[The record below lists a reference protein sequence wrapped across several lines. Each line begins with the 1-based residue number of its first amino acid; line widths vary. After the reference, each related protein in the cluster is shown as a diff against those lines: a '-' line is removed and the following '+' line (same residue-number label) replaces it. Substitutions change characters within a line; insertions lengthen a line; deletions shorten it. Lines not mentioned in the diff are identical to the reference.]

1 MYNFMRSMTLSSDNN
16 HESNHPIILS
26 NEQKQLGKD
35 LYRLYREIIAE
46 SEKIKNYYIENNA
59 NLQYENWSVDN
70 LICYLSLRKK
80 NIEDLQLRLA
90 EDGLSSLG
98 RLENHVLVNLEQ
110 ILKHF
115 GYLPNISTQLKKIS
129 YNDAQLNIFNR
140 STLLLGRPRKSRATR
155 IMVTID
161 IDIAHQPQL
170 LEQLLINGMDIIRI
184 NCAYDTEKEW
194 KVIINSIRNAEER
207 LIQNGKGIE
216 RKCRIVMDLTGPK
229 IRIGPMRLASTPL
242 KITVQKDIY
251 GKAVKL
257 VEGFLDCEAKYTE
270 KINLAVVPS
279 SFIIAIS
286 NKKNELTNLKVGE
299 RLALHDSR
307 GRYRTITVLEKI
319 SQSRIRIGIDKT
331 LYLQEGL
338 ILKREKNNSTNFHIE
353 NAVKNLS
360 PPSSF
365 SEVRDEL
372 VIGPIRPHPIEL
384 EVKSGD
390 RLLLY
395 KKHMEGH
402 PATKDS
408 PAGISCS
415 MPEVLN
421 KIQIN
426 HKVFFDDGK
435 IASIVKSINDEYIE
449 LEIAYPENITAKI
462 RSYKG
467 LNFPDSNLGISA
479 ITSRD
484 IENLKFVVKHA
495 TAVGMSF
502 TNDPEDIRSLYREIL
517 NLGYPD
523 FGIIAKIETHN
534 AIHNLA
540 RIILTGLTI
549 PKFGILIARGD
560 LAIEIGFENLSLI
573 QEDIL
578 CLCEAAHVPVILATQ
593 ILETMAK
600 SGLPTRAEI
609 TDAARGQRAECV
621 MLNKGK
627 YITEAVKILSILLK
641 TEQRH
646 NIKKRQIFR
655 EFTWQ
660 NEVFDI
666 YDKNGTVKNKI
677 KENRL

>member
-1 MYNFMRSMTLSSDNN
+1 MSLSSDNN
-16 HESNHPIILS
+16 HESNHPIFLS
-26 NEQKQLGKD
+26 NEQRQLGKD
-35 LYRLYREIIAE
+35 LYKLYREVISEA
-46 SEKIKNYYIENNA
+46 EKIQNYYKENNA
-59 NLQYENWSVDN
+59 NLQYENWSADN

-98 RLENHVLVNLEQ
+98 RLENHVLVNFEQ

-115 GYLPNISTQLKKIS
+115 GYLPNINTQLKKIS
-129 YNDAQLNIFNR
+129 YDDAQLTIFNR
-140 STLLLGRPRKSRATR
+140 STLLLGRPRKSRTTR
-155 IMVTID
+155 IMVNID
-161 IDIAHQPQL
+161 IDIAHQPLL
-170 LEQLLINGMDIIRI
+170 LEQLLINGMDIVRI

-194 KVIINSIRNAEER
+194 KVIINSIRKAEER
-207 LIQNGKGIE
+207 LIQKGQEIE
-216 RKCRIVMDLTGPK
+216 RKCRIVMDLNGPK
-229 IRIGPMRLASTPL
+229 IRIGPMQLASMPL
-242 KITVQKDIY
+242 KISVPKDKY

-270 KINLAVVPS
+270 KINLVGVPP
-279 SFIIAIS
+279 SFIIAIL
-286 NKKNELTNLKVGE
+286 NRKNELPHLKVGE
-299 RLALHDSR
+299 SLALHDSR
-307 GRYRTITVLEKI
+307 GRYRTITVLENI
-319 SQSRIRIGIDKT
+319 SRSRIRIGIDKT

-338 ILKREKNNSTNFHIE
+338 TLQREKNNSTNFHLE
-353 NAVKNLS
+353 NADKNLS
-360 PPSSF
+360 PYSF
-365 SEVRDEL
+365 SEVLDEL
-372 VIGPIRPHPIEL
+372 VIGPIRSHPIEL
-384 EVKSGD
+384 ELKLGD
-390 RLLLY
+390 KLLLY
-395 KKHMEGH
+395 KKYMEGH
-402 PATKDS
+402 PATKDR

-415 MPEVLN
+415 RPEVLN
-421 KIQIN
+421 KIHIN
-426 HKVFFDDGK
+426 HKVFIDDGK
-435 IASIVKSINDEYIE
+435 IGSIVKSINDEYIE
-449 LEIAYPENITAKI
+449 LEITYPESTIAKI
-462 RSYKG
+462 RAEKG

-484 IENLKFVVKHA
+484 IENLKFIVKHA
-495 TAVGMSF
+495 SAVGMSF
-502 TNDPEDIRSLYREIL
+502 TNDPEDIRSLYMEIL

-578 CLCEAAHVPVILATQ
+578 CLCEAAHIPVILATQ
-593 ILETMAK
+593 ILETLAK

-627 YITEAVKILSILLK
+627 YITEAVKILSTLLK

-666 YDKNGTVKNKI
+666 YDKKM
-677 KENRL
+677 

>member
-1 MYNFMRSMTLSSDNN
+1 MTLSSDNN
-16 HESNHPIILS
+16 HESNHPILLS

-35 LYRLYREIIAE
+35 LYRLYLEIISEA
-46 SEKIKNYYIENNA
+46 EKIKNYYKENNP
-59 NLQYENWSVDN
+59 NLQYENWSADN

-98 RLENHVLVNLEQ
+98 RLENHVLVNFEQ

-115 GYLPNISTQLKKIS
+115 GQLKKIS
-129 YNDAQLNIFNR
+129 YDDAQLTIFNR
-140 STLLLGRPRKSRATR
+140 STLLLGRPRKSRTTR

-161 IDIAHQPQL
+161 IDFAYQPLL
-170 LEQLLINGMDIIRI
+170 LEQLLINGMDIARI
-184 NCAYDTEKEW
+184 NCAYDTEKDW
-194 KVIINSIRNAEER
+194 KVIINSIRKAEER
-207 LIQNGKGIE
+207 LIQKGQEIE
-216 RKCRIVMDLTGPK
+216 RKCRIVMDLNGPK
-229 IRIGPMRLASTPL
+229 IRIEPMRLASMPL
-242 KITVQKDIY
+242 KISVPKDIY
-251 GKAVKL
+251 GKTVKL

-270 KINLAVVPS
+270 KINLVGVHP

-286 NKKNELTNLKVGE
+286 NRKNELTHLKVGE
-299 RLALHDSR
+299 RLVLHDSR
-307 GRYRTITVLEKI
+307 GRYRTITVLENI
-319 SQSRIRIGIDKT
+319 SRSRIRIGIDKT

-338 ILKREKNNSTNFHIE
+338 TLQREKNNSTYFHLE
-353 NAVKNLS
+353 NADKNLS
-360 PPSSF
+360 PYSF
-365 SEVRDEL
+365 NEVLDEL

-384 EVKSGD
+384 ELKLGD

-395 KKHMEGH
+395 KKYMEGH
-402 PATKDS
+402 PATKDR

-426 HKVFFDDGK
+426 HKVFIDDGK

-449 LEIAYPENITAKI
+449 LEITYPESTTAKI
-462 RSYKG
+462 RSDKG

-484 IENLKFVVKHA
+484 IENLKFIVKHA
-495 TAVGMSF
+495 SAVGMSF
-502 TNDPEDIRSLYREIL
+502 TNDPEDIRSLYKEIL

-593 ILETMAK
+593 ILETLAK

-627 YITEAVKILSILLK
+627 YITEAVKILSTLLK

-666 YDKNGTVKNKI
+666 
-677 KENRL
+677 

>member
-16 HESNHPIILS
+16 HESNHPILLS

-35 LYRLYREIIAE
+35 LYKLYREIISEA
-46 SEKIKNYYIENNA
+46 EKIKNYYKENNA
-59 NLQYENWSVDN
+59 NLQYENWSADN

-98 RLENHVLVNLEQ
+98 RLENHVLVNFEQ

-115 GYLPNISTQLKKIS
+115 GYLPNINTQLKKIS
-129 YNDAQLNIFNR
+129 YDDAQLTIFNR
-140 STLLLGRPRKSRATR
+140 STLLLGRPRKSRTTR

-161 IDIAHQPQL
+161 IDIAYQPLL
-170 LEQLLINGMDIIRI
+170 LEQLLINGMDIVRI

-194 KVIINSIRNAEER
+194 KVIINSIRKAEER
-207 LIQNGKGIE
+207 LIQKGQEIE
-216 RKCRIVMDLTGPK
+216 RKCRIVMDLNGPK
-229 IRIGPMRLASTPL
+229 IRIEPMSLASMPL
-242 KITVQKDIY
+242 KISVPKDIY

-270 KINLAVVPS
+270 KINLVGVHP

-286 NKKNELTNLKVGE
+286 NRKNELPNLKVGE

-319 SQSRIRIGIDKT
+319 SQSRIRVGIDKT

-338 ILKREKNNSTNFHIE
+338 TLQREKNNSTDFHIE
-353 NAVKNLS
+353 NADKNLS
-360 PPSSF
+360 PYSF
-365 SEVRDEL
+365 SEVLDEL

-395 KKHMEGH
+395 KKYMEGH
-402 PATKDS
+402 PATKDR

-426 HKVFFDDGK
+426 HKVFIDDGK

-449 LEIAYPENITAKI
+449 LEIIYPESTTAKI
-462 RSYKG
+462 RSDKG

-484 IENLKFVVKHA
+484 IENLKFIVKHA
-495 TAVGMSF
+495 SAVGVSF
-502 TNDPEDIRSLYREIL
+502 TNDPEDIRSLYKEIL

-593 ILETMAK
+593 ILETLAK

-627 YITEAVKILSILLK
+627 YITEAVKILSTLLK

-666 YDKNGTVKNKI
+666 
-677 KENRL
+677 

>member
-1 MYNFMRSMTLSSDNN
+1 MILGSENNNETNRPILLSD
-16 HESNHPIILS
+16 E
-26 NEQKQLGKD
+26 EKQLGRD
-35 LYRLYREIIAE
+35 LYKLYTEIISDAE
-46 SEKIKNYYIENNA
+46 RIKKYYKLNNA
-59 NLQYENWSVDN
+59 TLQYENGSCDN
-70 LICYLSLRKK
+70 LLCYLALIKK
-80 NIEDLQLRLA
+80 NIEDLQLKLA

-115 GYLPNISTQLKKIS
+115 GYLPNIKTQLKKIS
-129 YNDAQLNIFNR
+129 FKEAQLNIFNR
-140 STLLLGRPRKSRATR
+140 STLLLGRPRKGRTTR

-161 IDIAHQPQL
+161 IDIAHQPHL
-170 LEQLLINGMDIIRI
+170 LEQLLINGMDIARI

-194 KVIINSIRNAEER
+194 KVIINSIRKAEER
-207 LIQNGKGIE
+207 LIQKGQEIE
-216 RKCRIVMDLTGPK
+216 RKCRIVMDLNGPK
-229 IRIGPMRLASTPL
+229 IRIEPMSLASMPL
-242 KITVQKDIY
+242 KISVPKDIY

-270 KINLAVVPS
+270 KINLVGVHP

-286 NKKNELTNLKVGE
+286 NRKNELPNLKVGE

-319 SQSRIRIGIDKT
+319 SQSRIRVGIDKT

-338 ILKREKNNSTNFHIE
+338 TLQREKNNSTDFHIE
-353 NAVKNLS
+353 NADKNLS
-360 PPSSF
+360 PYSF
-365 SEVRDEL
+365 SEVLDEL
-372 VIGPIRPHPIEL
+372 VIGPIRSHPIEL

-395 KKHMEGH
+395 KKYMEGH
-402 PATKDS
+402 PATKDR

-426 HKVFFDDGK
+426 HKVFIDDGK

-449 LEIAYPENITAKI
+449 LEITYPESTTAKI
-462 RSYKG
+462 RSDKG

-484 IENLKFVVKHA
+484 IENLKFIVKHA
-495 TAVGMSF
+495 SAVGVSF
-502 TNDPEDIRSLYREIL
+502 TNDPEDIRSLYKEIL

-593 ILETMAK
+593 ILETLAK

-627 YITEAVKILSILLK
+627 YITEAVKILSTLLK

-666 YDKNGTVKNKI
+666 YDKKM
-677 KENRL
+677 